1 MGKFQNPFKKSAPV
15 EGVASGNQPE
25 VEVAIILTQFEN
37 GGPTVGY
44 LNVGGIKT
52 KRQATLND
60 MYRMCAETMQQIEA
74 IKTADR
80 VASMFQP
87 KVPPPPPSIVKEKTP
102 EVPAVDKAEGYKEE
116 VKKEEKIS

>member
-1 MGKFQNPFKKSAPV
+1 MRKFQNPFKKSAPV
-15 EGVASGNQPE
+15 EGAGPGNQPE
-25 VEVAIILTQFEN
+25 VEIAVILTQFEN

-60 MYRMCAETMQQIEA
+60 MYRMCAETMQQIES
-74 IKTADR
+74 IRTADR

-87 KVPPPPPSIVKEKTP
+87 KVPPPPPPIVKEETLK
-102 EVPAVDKAEGYKEE
+102 VVSDKPEGYKEE
-116 VKKEEKIS
+116 KKVEESK